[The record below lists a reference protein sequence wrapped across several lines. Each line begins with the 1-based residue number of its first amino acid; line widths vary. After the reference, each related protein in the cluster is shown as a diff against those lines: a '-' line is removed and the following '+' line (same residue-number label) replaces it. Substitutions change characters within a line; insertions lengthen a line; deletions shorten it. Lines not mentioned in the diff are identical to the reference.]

1 MESKVFACLGEIM
14 EKQIEAQRKAREIY
28 ETEPDWVTFFRE
40 LLGAGGIVRQ
50 MYPTPQALAGFE
62 KTTEYA
68 EIQAMLAK
76 LREKNKSKTIDTEP
90 TRVITVRLP
99 KSLHESLTLEA
110 EEHGTSINQL
120 CISKLLQFIDKGRVP
135 TDSTSRKPKAASHEV
150 QHEPQPA

>member
-1 MESKVFACLGEIM
+1 M

-40 LLGAGGIVRQ
+40 LLGVGGIVRQ
-50 MYPTPQALAGFE
+50 MYPSTQALAGFE
-62 KTTEYA
+62 KTTEYS

-110 EEHGTSINQL
+110 EEYGTSINQL

-135 TDSTSRKPKAASHEV
+135 ADSTARKPKTAVHEA
-150 QHEPQPA
+150 QPIPQPA